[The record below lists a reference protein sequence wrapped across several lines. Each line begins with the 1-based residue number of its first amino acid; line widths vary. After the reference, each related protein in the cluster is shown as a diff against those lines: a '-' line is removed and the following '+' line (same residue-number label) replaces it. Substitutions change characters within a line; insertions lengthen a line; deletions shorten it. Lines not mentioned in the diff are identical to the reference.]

1 MLWHITLSN
10 KTDIIFSIL
19 YYYAIKPKYH
29 HHSNKNDNRQ
39 RKILFKGSCQESGLR
54 FWWRETKKIIFGK
67 RNNSSFLSYNNDT
80 ICFLRKLSDR
90 WPPFSNHFRCRRSS
104 IQKPSSGRTHVKSRV
119 WEPLDYSCSIGSESY
134 WEKNK
139 TFIILP
145 FRYADLTKIWI
156 KNVGCSL
163 QGYNFV

>member
-54 FWWRETKKIIFGK
+54 FWRGETKKFIFGK

-90 WPPFSNHFRCRRSS
+90 WPPFSNHFRCRPFKNQVPGGHMWNLEYENHLTTLVVVVVVSL
-104 IQKPSSGRTHVKSRV
+104 IGKKSRH
-119 WEPLDYSCSIGSESY
+119 SY
-134 WEKNK
+134 
-139 TFIILP
+139 FLP
-145 FRYADLTKIWI
+145 YRTCKDLAET
-156 KNVGCSL
+156 
-163 QGYNFV
+163 